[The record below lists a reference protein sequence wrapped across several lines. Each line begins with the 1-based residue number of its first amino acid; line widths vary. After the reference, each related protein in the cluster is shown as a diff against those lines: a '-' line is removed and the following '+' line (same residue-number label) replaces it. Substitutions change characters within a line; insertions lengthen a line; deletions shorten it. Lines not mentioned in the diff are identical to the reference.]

1 MKNENKM
8 GFMNIQLFG
17 EDSTDATTS
26 NTTGTET
33 QIDYESEY
41 KKILAE
47 RDSYK
52 AEAEKQK
59 GLKDKYASE
68 NADYKKKELDKMT
81 DDEKK
86 AKELQDL
93 IDSKNKMEAEIKQM
107 KLEKDLLANGFTAD
121 ESAKLI
127 NSNFSV
133 KDIAEII
140 KEKVDLAVKSA
151 KAEMIKGTTPSA
163 QMGNPNLGTP
173 NISYAESLAKKN
185 MPNDSA
191 SQQIKDFYKN

>member
-1 MKNENKM
+1 MENNR

-17 EDSTDATTS
+17 EDPQGATTP
-26 NTTGTET
+26 ET
-33 QIDYESEY
+33 QNTQVPEKDYKHEY
-41 KKILAE
+41 
-47 RDSYK
+47 
-52 AEAEKQK
+52 EKQLLEIEK
-59 GLKDKYASE
+59 LKTAISKTNSE
-68 NADYKKKELDKMT
+68 NAEYKRKELDKMT

-107 KLEKDLLANGFTAD
+107 KLEKDLLANGFTAE

-163 QMGNPNLGTP
+163 QMGNGTADGK
-173 NISYAESLAKKN
+173 NEKSDFQKYQESKTKTNNEVKLR
-185 MPNDSA
+185 
-191 SQQIKDFYKN
+191 

>member
-26 NTTGTET
+26 NTTGTQT

-107 KLEKDLLANGFTAD
+107 KLEKDLLANGFTAE

-127 NSNFSV
+127 NSNFAV

-163 QMGNPNLGTP
+163 QMGNGTADGK
-173 NISYAESLAKKN
+173 NEKSDFQKYQESKTKTNNEVKLR
-185 MPNDSA
+185 
-191 SQQIKDFYKN
+191 